1 MRNIGRYVDIGITH
15 QFFQRE
21 SFSNKSIF
29 HRGRFFTK
37 STIVIIIIYII
48 KTLRKKHTFQKE
60 EEEERIKMKLARFGR
75 KFSADK
81 AGKSNKKIGGDR
93 RKHKSVKYL
102 KRKKEKMKN
111 FRSRGRG

>member
-81 AGKSNKKIGGDR
+81 AVKSNKKNR
-93 RKHKSVKYL
+93 RRGKHKSVKYL

>member
-29 HRGRFFTK
+29 HPGRFFTK

-81 AGKSNKKIGGDR
+81 AVKSNKKNR
-93 RKHKSVKYL
+93 R
-102 KRKKEKMKN
+102 RQKET
-111 FRSRGRG
+111 

>member
-37 STIVIIIIYII
+37 SIIVIIIIYII

-81 AGKSNKKIGGDR
+81 AVKSNKKNR
-93 RKHKSVKYL
+93 RQ
-102 KRKKEKMKN
+102 KET
-111 FRSRGRG
+111 

>member
-48 KTLRKKHTFQKE
+48 KKHTFQKE

-81 AGKSNKKIGGDR
+81 AVKSNKKIGGDR